1 MFTNTQATAMLPAR
15 DAARAKSWYAD
26 KLGLKPVEDFA
37 ENGAAYDIGGTRVFL
52 YPTQFAGTAQH
63 TVLSFSTDDLAGDMK
78 SLRARGV
85 SFLDY
90 DLPDLKTEGGV
101 AEFGGM
107 KTAWCKDSEGNI
119 LGFVEG
125 ESVAALASAWA
136 SASASISASHC
147 PMRRDAVRPGTNQA
161 LRASLQRARGKR
173 LRNCSTVILS

>member
-63 TVLSFSTDDLAGDMK
+63 TVLTFNTDDLAADMN

-125 ESVAALASAWA
+125 E
-136 SASASISASHC
+136 
-147 PMRRDAVRPGTNQA
+147 M
-161 LRASLQRARGKR
+161 
-173 LRNCSTVILS
+173 